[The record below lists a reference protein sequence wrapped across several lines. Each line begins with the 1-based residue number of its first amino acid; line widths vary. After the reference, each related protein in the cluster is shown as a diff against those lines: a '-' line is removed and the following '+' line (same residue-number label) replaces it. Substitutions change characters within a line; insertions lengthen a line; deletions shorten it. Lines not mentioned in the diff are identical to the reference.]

1 MTTTLDHI
9 VFAADDR
16 EAGRAAFK
24 EATGLIL
31 PLGGEHTAMGTH
43 NCVSRMSPD
52 TYLELITVNPRGMK
66 PIRPRWFGLDTLPAD
81 AALRAHTIVLRSNHI
96 YEDITKAKEVGVDL
110 GTPMALRRD
119 TLSWKFAVRDDG
131 HMPLDG
137 TAPMLMQ
144 WDRPKPHPAGNMMDQ
159 HIPLIAITQSSPH
172 ADTLSKLYD
181 ALGWRDLTL
190 IEGPPLLSF
199 TLDINGKE
207 VTI

>member
-1 MTTTLDHI
+1 MSAALDHI
-9 VFAADDR
+9 AFAAGNR

-24 EATGLIL
+24 EATGLTL

-43 NCVSRMSPD
+43 NCLSRMSPN
-52 TYLELITVNPRGMK
+52 TYLELITINPRGMK
-66 PIRPRWFGLDTLPAD
+66 PIRPRWFGLDALPPD
-81 AALRAHTIVLRSNHI
+81 TALQAHAIVLRSNHI
-96 YEDITKAKEVGVDL
+96 YEDVNKAKAVGVDL

-119 TLSWKFAVRDDG
+119 DLSWKFAVRDDG
-131 HMPLDG
+131 HIPLDG

-144 WDRPKPHPAGNMMDQ
+144 WDRPNPHPAAKMMDQ
-159 HIPLIAITQSSPH
+159 HIRLVAITQSSPH